1 MFHSLHRYYVVFCEV
16 EPKRLALATATQQLN
31 EATEKLNA
39 IRSKLR
45 VLEESLGKLTDEF
58 AKATAE
64 KLRCQEEADLTKK
77 TVDLA
82 NRLVSGLS
90 SENERW
96 AESVKKFQEQERM
109 LPGDVLLIS
118 AYLSYLGYF
127 TKRYRVELLENS
139 WMPFLRKSLKV
150 PIPITDD
157 LDPIRTLTDDA
168 QVAMWN
174 NGTLLYK

>member
-1 MFHSLHRYYVVFCEV
+1 MVFCEV
-16 EPKRLALATATQQLN
+16 EPKRLALAAATQQLN

-45 VLEESLGKLTDEF
+45 LLEESLGRLTDEF
-58 AKATAE
+58 QKATAE
-64 KLRCQEEADLTKK
+64 KIRCQDEADRTKK

-127 TKRYRVELLENS
+127 TKRYRVELLENAWLPYLS
-139 WMPFLRKSLKV
+139 KNLKV
-150 PIPITDD
+150 PIPTTEG

-174 NGTLLYK
+174 NGTA